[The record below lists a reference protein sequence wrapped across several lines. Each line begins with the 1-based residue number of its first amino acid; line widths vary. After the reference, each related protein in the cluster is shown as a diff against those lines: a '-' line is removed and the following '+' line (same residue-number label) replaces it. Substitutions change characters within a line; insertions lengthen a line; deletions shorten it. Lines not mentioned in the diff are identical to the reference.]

1 MALELIMD
9 NGLLTIEE
17 EAWTALAIINHQSSI
32 INHLRLW
39 SLKKSVWVFHVN
51 TGACNNC
58 DIEIV
63 NLLTPKFD
71 VERFGIKLVS
81 SPRHA
86 DALLVTGAGT
96 RQAAVRLREVY
107 RQTAKPCVV
116 FCMGACACGMGIFEG
131 GYHIAGPV
139 DKIVKEVDPNAI
151 IAYVPGCP
159 PKPEAMIS
167 GVVKALAAI

>member
-1 MALELIMD
+1 MSVKM
-9 NGLLTIEE
+9 
-17 EAWTALAIINHQSSI
+17 
-32 INHLRLW
+32 W

-63 NLLTPKFD
+63 NMLTPKFD
-71 VERFGIKLVS
+71 VERFGIKLVG

-86 DALLVTGAGT
+86 DALLVTGVGT
-96 RQAAVRLREVY
+96 EQAVIRLREVY
-107 RQTAKPCVV
+107 RQTSKPCAV
-116 FCMGACACGMGIFEG
+116 FLMGACACGTGIFNG
-131 GYHIAGPV
+131 AYHVAGPV
-139 DKIVKEVDPNAI
+139 DKIIREVDPDAI

-167 GVVKALAAI
+167 GVLKVLSAL